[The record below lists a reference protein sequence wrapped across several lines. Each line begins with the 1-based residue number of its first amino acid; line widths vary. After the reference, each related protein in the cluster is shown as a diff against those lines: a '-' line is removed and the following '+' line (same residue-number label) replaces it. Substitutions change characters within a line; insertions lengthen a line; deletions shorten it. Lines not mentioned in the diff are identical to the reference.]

1 MGTAPRRDAD
11 FTNENGGK
19 TPPHNLPLSKV
30 DPRGPAIPNL
40 LHPYLL
46 LSGTDRAQ
54 VKNTE
59 NGHKTG
65 RQGTD
70 FDENL

>member
-1 MGTAPRRDAD
+1 MHALRSAEILLD
-11 FTNENGGK
+11 E
-19 TPPHNLPLSKV
+19 LPIATRQSLKV

-46 LSGTDRAQ
+46 LSRTDRAR
-54 VKNTE
+54 VNA
-59 NGHKTG
+59 HKTG